1 MKILLRIIISAVVAF
16 GLSYVLKGVHI
27 NSFVTA
33 FMLAIVLGL
42 LNIFVKP
49 ILIILTLPIT
59 IFTLGLFLFTARPEE
74 GAPERAEQ
82 GKETSLGVASFL
94 APSSHFI
101 GVVYRF
107 ASIRRRP
114 IFQALRLQI
123 SSPQHCPF
131 NPSLDKFQLHFFRNQ
146 SLFPGPSQE
155 LANGLSARRAVIE
168 RKIVYIH
175 PNESIR
181 PFLVQTSG

>member
-59 IFTLGLFLFTARPEE
+59 IFTLGLFLFVINALIILLAAKFVNGFRVD
-74 GAPERAEQ
+74 GFWWALLF
-82 GKETSLGVASFL
+82 SLLLSILTSFL
-94 APSSHFI
+94 YKKST
-101 GVVYRF
+101 RTE
-107 ASIRRRP
+107 
-114 IFQALRLQI
+114 
-123 SSPQHCPF
+123 
-131 NPSLDKFQLHFFRNQ
+131 N
-146 SLFPGPSQE
+146 
-155 LANGLSARRAVIE
+155 
-168 RKIVYIH
+168 
-175 PNESIR
+175 
-181 PFLVQTSG
+181 